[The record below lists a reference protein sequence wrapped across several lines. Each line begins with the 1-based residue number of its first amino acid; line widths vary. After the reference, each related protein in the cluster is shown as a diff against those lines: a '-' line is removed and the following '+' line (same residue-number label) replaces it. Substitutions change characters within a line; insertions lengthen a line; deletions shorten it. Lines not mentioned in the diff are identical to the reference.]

1 MEPVL
6 ETREVDF
13 SLWPAAPAESFGYLT
28 LTGRL
33 TADEVGLAVMLIA
46 YANDSE
52 DDEDGPPRPAD
63 AVASF
68 LHGLVTREYVFVPG
82 GLRVVD
88 TAAGTTFTPGCCC
101 GVEEW
106 RDWFLVFDTGSSS
119 FGHDPWALAE
129 QRGDVVRLTLDAG
142 ETLGAEETDSPFFDV
157 PVDQLRELLTQA
169 ERHLVDFHALATA
182 WLRRELPE
190 HADAVST
197 ALHRALDLR

>member
-13 SLWPAAPAESFGYLT
+13 SLWPAAPAESFGYLP

-46 YANDSE
+46 FGNDN
-52 DDEDGPPRPAD
+52 DDEDAPPKPAD
-63 AVASF
+63 PVGSF
-68 LHGLVTREYVFVPG
+68 LHGLVTRESLFVPG

-88 TAAGTTFTPGCCC
+88 TAAGITFMPGCCC

-106 RDWFLVFDTGSSS
+106 RDWFLVFGDDGLVYS
-119 FGHDPWALAE
+119 GHDPDARAE
-129 QRGDVVRLTLDAG
+129 RHGDIVRLTLDDEQPG
-142 ETLGAEETDSPFFDV
+142 SPFFDV

-169 ERHLVDFHALATA
+169 EGHLVDFHALATD

-190 HADAVST
+190 HADAVSA
-197 ALHRALDLR
+197 ALRRALDLR